1 MFKFKFFNDIY
12 TEKSADGVT
21 RFRLDPGAAF
31 DKWKH
36 QNNAEYAGDYIEGCL
51 LDNFIMCTPRG
62 YAAFYESYVNEWT
75 SDYYV
80 EFQPGAAQNV
90 FSNWYKFENKMEAE
104 TI

>member
-1 MFKFKFFNDIY
+1 MFKFKFYNDIY

-31 DKWKH
+31 DKWVH
-36 QNNAEYAGDYIEGCL
+36 QNRAEYTGDYIEGCL

-62 YAAFYESYVNEWT
+62 YAAFYESYLNEWT